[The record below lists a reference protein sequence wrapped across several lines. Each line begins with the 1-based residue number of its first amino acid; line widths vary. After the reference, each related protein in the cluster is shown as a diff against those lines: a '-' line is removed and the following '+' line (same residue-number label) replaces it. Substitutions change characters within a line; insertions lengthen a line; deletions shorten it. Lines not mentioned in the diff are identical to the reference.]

1 MAEYNLG
8 RVGLVIKGE
17 YNNTTQ
23 YKKLDVVFFNGR
35 TYVAK
40 QDAKGKDPANTAY
53 WQQMVYKGKGYNPKG
68 AWESNTSYTNDGE
81 QIDVV
86 SYNGVSYYCKQTHTN
101 DVSPDTDNENWDV
114 LINIGSADSISVV
127 NADEYYEADTVEG
140 ALSEI
145 YEKLRQHKLDY
156 ASQFEDLE
164 VELAAHKAEKMPH
177 QFTNLQTGKTYR
189 FGRQVSAEGIPQRIY
204 EEVIE

>member
-17 YNNTTQ
+17 YDNTTQ

-40 QDAKGKDPANTAY
+40 RDAKGQEPTNTVY
-53 WQQMVYKGKGYNPKG
+53 WQQMVYKGKGYNPRG
-68 AWESNTSYTNDGE
+68 AWEEGE
-81 QIDVV
+81 NYINNAEHIDVV
-86 SYNGVSYYCKQTHTN
+86 SHEGVSYFCKQAHVSEVPPSE
-101 DVSPDTDNENWDV
+101 DVENWDV

>member
-40 QDAKGKDPANTAY
+40 QDAKGQEPTNTVY
-53 WQQMVYKGKGYNPKG
+53 WQQMVYKGKGYNPRG
-68 AWESNTSYTNDGE
+68 AWEEGE
-81 QIDVV
+81 NYINNAEHIDVV
-86 SYNGVSYYCKQTHTN
+86 SHEGVSYFCKQAHVSEVPPSE
-101 DVSPDTDNENWDV
+101 DVENWDV

-156 ASQFEDLE
+156 IEERDEHLNSE
-164 VELAAHKAEKMPH
+164 MPH
-177 QFTNLQTGKTYR
+177 IIVDEDNDKTYF
-189 FGRQVSAEGIPQRIY
+189 FGLRIKDGGTQFMY
-204 EEVIE
+204 KEVMVND

>member
-101 DVSPDTDNENWDV
+101 DASPDTDNENWDV

-145 YEKLRQHKLDY
+145 YEKLRQHKSDY
-156 ASQFEDLE
+156 IEERDEHLNSE
-164 VELAAHKAEKMPH
+164 MPH
-177 QFTNLQTGKTYR
+177 IIVDEDNDKTYF
-189 FGRQVSAEGIPQRIY
+189 FGLRIKDGGTQFMY
-204 EEVIE
+204 KEVMVND

>member
-101 DVSPDTDNENWDV
+101 DASPDTDNENWDV
-114 LINIGSADSISVV
+114 LLHIGSANSVEIV
-127 NADEYYEADTVEG
+127 DEKEYYEADTVEG
-140 ALSEI
+140 ALTEI
-145 YEKLRQHKLDY
+145 HEKLDEHKEDYVQHL
-156 ASQFEDLE
+156 ASE
-164 VELAAHKAEKMPH
+164 MPH
-177 QFTNLQTGKTYR
+177 LVRDLDNDKTYR
-189 FGRQVSAEGIPQRIY
+189 FGLRVKEGNPQIIY
-204 EEVIE
+204 EEVI

>member
-17 YNNTTQ
+17 YDNTTQ

-40 QDAKGKDPANTAY
+40 RDAKGQEPTNTVY

-101 DVSPDTDNENWDV
+101 NVSPDADNGNWDV
-114 LINIGSADSISVV
+114 LITIGAADSIQLVD
-127 NADEYYEADTVEG
+127 AEEYYESNTVEG
-140 ALSEI
+140 ALTEI
-145 YEKLRQHKLDY
+145 HEKLDEHKEDY
-156 ASQFEDLE
+156 MMHLE
-164 VELAAHKAEKMPH
+164 TDMPH
-177 QFTNLQTGKTYR
+177 IFKNLKTGKTYR
-189 FGRQVSAEGIPQRIY
+189 YGERVSAVGIPQIIY
-204 EEVIE
+204 EEVI

>member
-1 MAEYNLG
+1 M
-8 RVGLVIKGE
+8 
-17 YNNTTQ
+17 
-23 YKKLDVVFFNGR
+23 FFNGR

-101 DVSPDTDNENWDV
+101 DASPDTDNENWDV

-156 ASQFEDLE
+156 IEERDEHLNSE
-164 VELAAHKAEKMPH
+164 MPH
-177 QFTNLQTGKTYR
+177 IIVDEDNDKTYF
-189 FGRQVSAEGIPQRIY
+189 FGLRIKDGGTQFMY
-204 EEVIE
+204 KEVMVND

>member
-101 DVSPDTDNENWDV
+101 DASPDTDNENWDV

-156 ASQFEDLE
+156 IEERDEHLNSE
-164 VELAAHKAEKMPH
+164 MPH
-177 QFTNLQTGKTYR
+177 IIVDEDNDKTYF
-189 FGRQVSAEGIPQRIY
+189 FGLRIKDGGTQFMY
-204 EEVIE
+204 KEVMVND

>member
-156 ASQFEDLE
+156 VQHLASEIPHLVRDLD
-164 VELAAHKAEKMPH
+164 
-177 QFTNLQTGKTYR
+177 NDKTYF
-189 FGRQVSAEGIPQRIY
+189 FGLRIKDGGTQFMY
-204 EEVIE
+204 KEVMVND